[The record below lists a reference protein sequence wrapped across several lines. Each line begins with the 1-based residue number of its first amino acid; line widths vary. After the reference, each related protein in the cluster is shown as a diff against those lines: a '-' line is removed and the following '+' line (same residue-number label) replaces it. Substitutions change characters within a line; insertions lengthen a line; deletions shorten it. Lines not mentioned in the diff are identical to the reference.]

1 MPAYLKII
9 ISVSVGLVAWAAH
22 NSGVEGGMVIPV
34 LAAMMIIAV
43 WLFPETRRLPGEENK

>member
-9 ISVSVGLVAWAAH
+9 ISVMVALVAWAAH
-22 NSGVEGGMVIPV
+22 HFGVEGGMVIAV

-43 WLFPETRRLPGEENK
+43 WLFPETRRLPGEENG

>member
-9 ISVSVGLVAWAAH
+9 ISVMVALVAWAAH
-22 NSGVEGGMVIPV
+22 HFGVEGGMAVPV

-43 WLFPETRRLPGEENK
+43 WLFPETRRLPGEENV